1 MKGFDRLAGTMDV
14 TEQFAVDEK
23 APTALT
29 LRVETRYSDSLADWM
44 RSRVATRGMPNVAR
58 GNLEFYQKRFAGL
71 TASKPLGVQDDRDR
85 SEERRVGKE
94 GVSTGRSRWSPD
106 N

>member
-58 GNLEFYQKRFAGL
+58 GNLAFYQKRFDGL
-71 TASKPLGVQDDRDR
+71 TESKPLAELGRASCR
-85 SEERRVGKE
+85 ERVCQY
-94 GVSTGRSRWSPD
+94 VSIWVVAVSL
-106 N
+106 NNKK